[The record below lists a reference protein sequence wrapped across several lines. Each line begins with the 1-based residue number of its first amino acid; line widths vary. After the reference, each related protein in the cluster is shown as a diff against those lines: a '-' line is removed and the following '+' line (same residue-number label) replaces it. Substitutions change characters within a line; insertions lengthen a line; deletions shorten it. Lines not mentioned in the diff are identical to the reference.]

1 MFYGLDSVTGLYLG
15 SLKRQPVDIFTD
27 DVLLWHE
34 PYANN

>member
-27 DVLLWHE
+27 VLLWHE